1 VYRIFL
7 EVYKVSRK
15 VLTALLI
22 VVVGV
27 GCAFVAGCETK
38 AQTGAGVGAL
48 GGAGLGAIIG
58 NQSGNAG
65 AGALIGGA
73 AGAVGGYLIGNEGD
87 KKDTRREM
95 QSVRDEANTM
105 VVNITNSN
113 GSVTPVILRRSG
125 NMWIGPKGEQ
135 YMSVP
140 TVEQLKP
147 VYGF

>member
-1 VYRIFL
+1 VF
-7 EVYKVSRK
+7 RK
-15 VLTALLI
+15 VVTALLV

-27 GCAFVAGCETK
+27 GCAFVAGCESK

-48 GGAGLGAIIG
+48 GGAGVGAIIG

-73 AGAVGGYLIGNEGD
+73 VGGLGGYAVGNEGD
-87 KKDTRREM
+87 KKDMKQEI
-95 QSVRDEANTM
+95 QSVRNDASTT

-113 GSVTPVILRRSG
+113 GSITPVILRRSG

-135 YMSVP
+135 YMSIP

>member
-1 VYRIFL
+1 MLRTL
-7 EVYKVSRK
+7 LTVSL
-15 VLTALLI
+15 V
-22 VVVGV
+22 VVVGL
-27 GCAFVAGCETK
+27 GIAFVSGCETK
-38 AQTGAGVGAL
+38 AQTGAGVGAVS
-48 GGAGLGAIIG
+48 GAGIGAIIG
-58 NQSGNAG
+58 HQSGNTA

-73 AGAVGGYLIGNEGD
+73 VGGLGGYAIGNEGD
-87 KKDTRREM
+87 KRDTQREI
-95 QSVRDEANTM
+95 QNVRAESNTT

-140 TVEQLKP
+140 TPEQLKP

>member
-1 VYRIFL
+1 MFR
-7 EVYKVSRK
+7 
-15 VLTALLI
+15 
-22 VVVGV
+22 VVKMMLVVAACLGV
-27 GCAFVAGCETK
+27 VFVAGCENK

-48 GGAGLGAIIG
+48 GGAGVGAIIG

-65 AGALIGGA
+65 TGALIGGA
-73 AGAVGGYLIGNEGD
+73 VGGLGGYAVGNEGD
-87 KKDTRREM
+87 KKQMNQDI
-95 QSVRDEANTM
+95 QSVRNDATTT

-113 GSVTPVILRRSG
+113 GSITPVILRRSG

-135 YMSVP
+135 YMSMP

>member
-1 VYRIFL
+1 MF
-7 EVYKVSRK
+7 RK
-15 VLTALLI
+15 VVTAVL
-22 VVVGV
+22 VVIVGV
-27 GCAFVAGCETK
+27 GFTFVVGCETK

-48 GGAGLGAIIG
+48 GGAGAGAIIG

-73 AGAVGGYLIGNEGD
+73 VGGLGGYVVGNEGD
-87 KKDTRREM
+87 KKKMNQDI
-95 QSVRDEANTM
+95 QSVRNDANTS

-113 GSVTPVILRRSG
+113 GSITPVILRRSG

-135 YMSVP
+135 YLSMP

>member
-1 VYRIFL
+1 MFRNLVT
-7 EVYKVSRK
+7 S
-15 VLTALLI
+15 LLV

-27 GCAFVAGCETK
+27 GFAFVAGCESK

-58 NQSGNAG
+58 HQSGNAG
-65 AGALIGGA
+65 VGALIGGA
-73 AGAVGGYLIGNEGD
+73 AGAAGGYLIGNEGD
-87 KKDTRREM
+87 KKDTQRQM

-113 GSVTPVILRRSG
+113 GSITPVILRRSG

>member
-1 VYRIFL
+1 MLRHIVT
-7 EVYKVSRK
+7 
-15 VLTALLI
+15 VLM
-22 VVVGV
+22 VVVVTV
-27 GCAFVAGCETK
+27 GFAFVAGCETG

-48 GGAGLGAIIG
+48 SGAGIGAIIG
-58 NQSGNAG
+58 NQSGNAA

-73 AGAVGGYLIGNEGD
+73 VGGLGGYAVGNEVD
-87 KKDTRREM
+87 KKKQQQQI
-95 QSVRDEANTM
+95 QSVRDEANTT

>member
-1 VYRIFL
+1 MFRAVKVALVAAAGLSMVFL
-7 EVYKVSRK
+7 
-15 VLTALLI
+15 
-22 VVVGV
+22 
-27 GCAFVAGCETK
+27 AGCESK

-48 GGAGLGAIIG
+48 GGAGAGAIIG

-65 AGALIGGA
+65 TGALIGA
-73 AGAVGGYLIGNEGD
+73 AVGGLGGYAVGNEGD
-87 KKDTRREM
+87 KKDM
-95 QSVRDEANTM
+95 KQDIQSVRNDANTT

-113 GSVTPVILRRSG
+113 GSITPVILRRSG

-135 YMSVP
+135 YLSMP